1 MLPIFS
7 LLNKNLVRRA
17 RAAALPWAL
26 AAALCALAAP
36 PAAAEK
42 SDRSQPMNIEADQ
55 LKHDE
60 LQQTSVFTGRVVV
73 TKGSI
78 VLRGARLEVRQDA
91 EGYQSAVV
99 TGGGGKRAF
108 FRQ

>member
-42 SDRSQPMNIEADQ
+42 SDRSQSMNIEADQ
-55 LKHDE
+55 LKHDSSDFNHLRTRPSRLPVRE
-60 LQQTSVFTGRVVV
+60 ISLRATGNRLVCR
-73 TKGSI
+73 I
-78 VLRGARLEVRQDA
+78 VSTFMNLV
-91 EGYQSAVV
+91 
-99 TGGGGKRAF
+99 
-108 FRQ
+108 